1 MKVLIVDDDRM
12 SLKLLEG
19 YLTRN
24 HYEVVTAS
32 NGVEALVLL
41 EKDPDLLLM
50 ITDWLMPEMDGL
62 ELCRRARLLKRKRY
76 LSIILLTSRDAKN
89 DLIEGL
95 NSGADSFLNKP
106 LNFTEMQAYLNV
118 ANRLIDMESKLE
130 AQLLELQKAH
140 TALQDAH
147 HKIEEIAAKDGLTG
161 LLNRRALMTR
171 FEEEW
176 SRAQRY
182 NKYLTIMLLDIDF
195 FKSVNDLH
203 GHLVGDKVLQE
214 CSRQM
219 LNSCRLSDIIG
230 RYGGEEFLII
240 TPETNIEEGCVVAER
255 IRQDL
260 SNLTFSDVNSTP
272 PLKIT
277 VSLGLTLC
285 HHENDS
291 ITNALS
297 RVDEALY
304 QAKHEGRN
312 RVCVIP

>member
-24 HYEVVTAS
+24 HYEVVTAT
-32 NGVEALVLL
+32 NGAEALMLL
-41 EKDPDLLLM
+41 QKDPCLSLM

-62 ELCRRARLLKRKRY
+62 ELCRQARLLKRKRY
-76 LSIILLTSRDAKN
+76 LFIILLTSRDAKN
-89 DLIEGL
+89 DLIKGL

-118 ANRLIDMESKLE
+118 SNRLIDMESRLE
-130 AQLLELQKAH
+130 AQLLE
-140 TALQDAH
+140 LQDAH

-195 FKSVNDLH
+195 FKSVNDSH

-240 TPETNIEEGCVVAER
+240 IPEKNIEEGYVVAER

-260 SNLTFSDVNSTP
+260 SNLIFPDVNSTP